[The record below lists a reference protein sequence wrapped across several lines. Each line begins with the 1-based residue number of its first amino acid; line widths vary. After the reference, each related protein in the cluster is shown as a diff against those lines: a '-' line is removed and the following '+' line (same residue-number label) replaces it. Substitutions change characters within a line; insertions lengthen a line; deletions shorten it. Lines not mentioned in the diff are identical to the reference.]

1 MINKKPLD
9 KLFKDLEDKLNEG
22 YNFVDYFLTIGSNP
36 SIFQNNWLYESSLST
51 LNTKYKEELKPI
63 FINRF
68 PSKDKKLV
76 GFDERIIQLCFP
88 NGFEI
93 LEFNKQPDYKIFSIV
108 LDNNYFSINYPFKYV
123 VCLRFYE
130 SISNYKKLYDKYN
143 ESKQM
148 NVPRDSD
155 INININNNNDI
166 EEGDKITSKS
176 LHLSISNIQ
185 KKYYSKNDIK
195 YCKNGDIYFPEPLDG
210 DLSEINYNM
219 SDTQLKFDFSK
230 NSKKNKNFEKY
241 DNNNNIKKNE
251 YKKYYIPKCI
261 CLISLYP
268 FINELSKIIKIIYQY
283 SLIEKQ
289 VYPLE
294 KIINNLLI
302 EVPTPPK
309 GIYSI
314 EYSLINENILLKATE
329 RNDFHVLNIDFAK
342 LFTLFKINDILEIF
356 RYLMLNTK
364 IMIFS
369 KEITTLTPIILSLL
383 SLLFPFQY
391 PYTVISILD
400 KEAYKLLDNI
410 TPMLAGI
417 NEKFNKN
424 FLSENDIDIFDSTL
438 IVNIDKSE
446 LIKLEPSSQNKHI
459 PLPELPSKY
468 RNNLE
473 NKINNCFT
481 EIKNNKNM
489 KGKTTYLQ
497 RNIRSFFLEFQMELM
512 KDYPKYLNNDIY
524 KHQDDGKTHVEKAF
538 KIKEF
543 LNKVPSDYEKFYEYF
558 LNTQAFCDFIDK
570 RMMPKD
576 KIQQLDILFFE
587 ECLIKNPENCIF
599 LKSRKYEFTQKYQVQ
614 KPSALTQ
621 QQIYYFNN
629 IDKRNLLLLN
639 GIEITNQK
647 NLNINCRSKSFHL
660 DKINKD
666 TNINN
671 YQDINDNMDDL
682 RNKKM
687 SEDITI
693 SKGNKYDKNHP
704 LFTYII
710 FPKLDNQYFYKSDIK
725 NYRIDFSMFQELK
738 KIDNELISR
747 SHLRRVEIKSNESA
761 NYTLLLWLK
770 LWVASLHYQDKQEYN
785 YLFFLMLNVIDK
797 ISQHDMG
804 IINNLFEVLVK
815 YKFDEDLILL
825 LYQNILHYQLIP
837 SDFIFRTVST
847 LINRKKSKSNTKT
860 FNITKHL
867 KSMKEKIDKDFEEGI
882 KSAKN
887 FRKRTFRSIYDTGI
901 LKEKISF
908 LIEEN
913 CNKCDKKIDMNQ
925 FMNKLN
931 DINDDL
937 LWAKCPYCGSG
948 YLPKLKIIFGYEN
961 NKNNKLI
968 NNTSIVD
975 SVVLYSAKTLNNTI
989 FENTQNNKMINIEQF
1004 RSAYIPF
1011 FWNLIWHFKI
1021 KKLPFY
1027 FILPYEENVLY
1038 QLINKKP
1045 REKQNNE
1052 IIRNKIDI
1060 VINNEGKNVSHN
1072 FKIIF
1077 CDYVQNTQEV
1087 LEFKRGSWNLNK
1099 LIIDSNIIDIY
1110 IPPRNNSNKN
1120 NYLKSSI
1127 NNYSKV
1133 TNYY

>member
-51 LNTKYKEELKPI
+51 LNTKYKKELKPI

-155 INININNNNDI
+155 ININNNNDI
-166 EEGDKITSKS
+166 EEGDNITSKS
-176 LHLSISNIQ
+176 LHLPISNMQ
-185 KKYYSKNDIK
+185 KKYYSKKDIK

-369 KEITTLTPIILSLL
+369 KEITNLTPIILSLL

-400 KEAYKLLDNI
+400 REAYKLLDNI

-629 IDKRNLLLLN
+629 IDKRNSLLLN

-647 NLNINCRSKSFHL
+647 NLNINCRSKSFNL

-671 YQDINDNMDDL
+671 HQDINDNMEDL
-682 RNKKM
+682 SNKKM
-687 SEDITI
+687 SKDITI

-770 LWVASLHYQDKQEYN
+770 LWVASLHYQDKKEYN

-867 KSMKEKIDKDFEEGI
+867 KSKKEKIDKDFEEGI

-887 FRKRTFRSIYDTGI
+887 FRNQQ
-901 LKEKISF
+901 KIS
-908 LIEEN
+908 EKE
-913 CNKCDKKIDMNQ
+913 
-925 FMNKLN
+925 
-931 DINDDL
+931 L
-937 LWAKCPYCGSG
+937 LEVY
-948 YLPKLKIIFGYEN
+948 
-961 NKNNKLI
+961 
-968 NNTSIVD
+968 
-975 SVVLYSAKTLNNTI
+975 
-989 FENTQNNKMINIEQF
+989 MILV
-1004 RSAYIPF
+1004 Y
-1011 FWNLIWHFKI
+1011 
-1021 KKLPFY
+1021 
-1027 FILPYEENVLY
+1027 
-1038 QLINKKP
+1038 
-1045 REKQNNE
+1045 
-1052 IIRNKIDI
+1052 
-1060 VINNEGKNVSHN
+1060 
-1072 FKIIF
+1072 
-1077 CDYVQNTQEV
+1077 
-1087 LEFKRGSWNLNK
+1087 
-1099 LIIDSNIIDIY
+1099 
-1110 IPPRNNSNKN
+1110 
-1120 NYLKSSI
+1120 
-1127 NNYSKV
+1127 
-1133 TNYY
+1133 

>member
-155 INININNNNDI
+155 ININNNNDI
-166 EEGDKITSKS
+166 EEGDNITSKS
-176 LHLSISNIQ
+176 LHLPISNMQ
-185 KKYYSKNDIK
+185 KKYYSKIGIK

-369 KEITTLTPIILSLL
+369 KEITNLTPIILSLL

-400 KEAYKLLDNI
+400 REAYKLLDNI

-473 NKINNCFT
+473 NKINNCFS

-489 KGKTTYLQ
+489 KGKTIYLQ

-629 IDKRNLLLLN
+629 IDKRNSLLLN

-647 NLNINCRSKSFHL
+647 NLNINCRSKSFNL

-671 YQDINDNMDDL
+671 YQDINDNMEDL
-682 RNKKM
+682 SNKKM

-867 KSMKEKIDKDFEEGI
+867 KSVKEKIDKDFEEGI

-961 NKNNKLI
+961 NKNNKLL

-1045 REKQNNE
+1045 KEKENNE

-1072 FKIIF
+1072 FKVTF

-1133 TNYY
+1133 TNYD

>member
-36 SIFQNNWLYESSLST
+36 LIFQNDWLYESSLPT

-155 INININNNNDI
+155 ININNNNDI
-166 EEGDKITSKS
+166 EEGHNITSKS
-176 LHLSISNIQ
+176 LHLPISNMQ
-185 KKYYSKNDIK
+185 KKYYSKIGIK

-342 LFTLFKINDILEIF
+342 LFILFKINDILEIF

-369 KEITTLTPIILSLL
+369 KEITNLTPIILSLL

-400 KEAYKLLDNI
+400 REAYKLLDNI

-459 PLPELPSKY
+459 PLPELPAKY

-629 IDKRNLLLLN
+629 IDKRNSLLLN

-647 NLNINCRSKSFHL
+647 NLNINCRSKSFNL

-671 YQDINDNMDDL
+671 YQDINDNMEDL
-682 RNKKM
+682 SNKKI

-815 YKFDEDLILL
+815 YKFDEELILL

-867 KSMKEKIDKDFEEGI
+867 KSVKEKIDKDFEEGI

-913 CNKCDKKIDMNQ
+913 CNICDKKIDMNQ

-1133 TNYY
+1133 TNYD

>member
-1 MINKKPLD
+1 
-9 KLFKDLEDKLNEG
+9 
-22 YNFVDYFLTIGSNP
+22 
-36 SIFQNNWLYESSLST
+36 
-51 LNTKYKEELKPI
+51 
-63 FINRF
+63 
-68 PSKDKKLV
+68 
-76 GFDERIIQLCFP
+76 
-88 NGFEI
+88 
-93 LEFNKQPDYKIFSIV
+93 
-108 LDNNYFSINYPFKYV
+108 
-123 VCLRFYE
+123 
-130 SISNYKKLYDKYN
+130 
-143 ESKQM
+143 
-148 NVPRDSD
+148 
-155 INININNNNDI
+155 
-166 EEGDKITSKS
+166 
-176 LHLSISNIQ
+176 
-185 KKYYSKNDIK
+185 
-195 YCKNGDIYFPEPLDG
+195 
-210 DLSEINYNM
+210 
-219 SDTQLKFDFSK
+219 
-230 NSKKNKNFEKY
+230 
-241 DNNNNIKKNE
+241 
-251 YKKYYIPKCI
+251 
-261 CLISLYP
+261 
-268 FINELSKIIKIIYQY
+268 
-283 SLIEKQ
+283 
-289 VYPLE
+289 
-294 KIINNLLI
+294 
-302 EVPTPPK
+302 
-309 GIYSI
+309 
-314 EYSLINENILLKATE
+314 
-329 RNDFHVLNIDFAK
+329 
-342 LFTLFKINDILEIF
+342 
-356 RYLMLNTK
+356 
-364 IMIFS
+364 
-369 KEITTLTPIILSLL
+369 
-383 SLLFPFQY
+383 
-391 PYTVISILD
+391 
-400 KEAYKLLDNI
+400 
-410 TPMLAGI
+410 
-417 NEKFNKN
+417 
-424 FLSENDIDIFDSTL
+424 
-438 IVNIDKSE
+438 
-446 LIKLEPSSQNKHI
+446 
-459 PLPELPSKY
+459 
-468 RNNLE
+468 
-473 NKINNCFT
+473 
-481 EIKNNKNM
+481 
-489 KGKTTYLQ
+489 
-497 RNIRSFFLEFQMELM
+497 
-512 KDYPKYLNNDIY
+512 
-524 KHQDDGKTHVEKAF
+524 
-538 KIKEF
+538 
-543 LNKVPSDYEKFYEYF
+543 
-558 LNTQAFCDFIDK
+558 
-570 RMMPKD
+570 
-576 KIQQLDILFFE
+576 
-587 ECLIKNPENCIF
+587 
-599 LKSRKYEFTQKYQVQ
+599 
-614 KPSALTQ
+614 LTQ

-629 IDKRNLLLLN
+629 IDKRNSLLLN

-647 NLNINCRSKSFHL
+647 NLNINCRSKSFNL
-660 DKINKD
+660 DNINKD

-671 YQDINDNMDDL
+671 YQDINDNMEDL
-682 RNKKM
+682 SNKKM
-687 SEDITI
+687 SKDITI

-785 YLFFLMLNVIDK
+785 YLFFLMLNIIDK

-867 KSMKEKIDKDFEEGI
+867 KSMKEKIDKDFKEGI

-1045 REKQNNE
+1045 KEKENNE
-1052 IIRNKIDI
+1052 VMMNKIDI

-1072 FKIIF
+1072 FKVIF

-1133 TNYY
+1133 TNYD

>member
-155 INININNNNDI
+155 ININNNNDI
-166 EEGDKITSKS
+166 EEGHNITSKS
-176 LHLSISNIQ
+176 LHLPIRNMQ
-185 KKYYSKNDIK
+185 KKYYSKIGIK

-369 KEITTLTPIILSLL
+369 KEITNLTPIILSLL

-400 KEAYKLLDNI
+400 REAYKLLDNI

-446 LIKLEPSSQNKHI
+446 LIKLEPSSKNKHI

-629 IDKRNLLLLN
+629 IDKRNSLLLN

-647 NLNINCRSKSFHL
+647 NLNINCRSKSFNL
-660 DKINKD
+660 DKINND
-666 TNINN
+666 SNINN
-671 YQDINDNMDDL
+671 YQGINDNMEDL
-682 RNKKM
+682 SNKKM
-687 SEDITI
+687 SEDITL
-693 SKGNKYDKNHP
+693 SKENKYDKNHP

-797 ISQHDMG
+797 ICQHDMG

-867 KSMKEKIDKDFEEGI
+867 KSVKEKIDKDFEEGI
-882 KSAKN
+882 KSTKN

-961 NKNNKLI
+961 NKNNKLL

-1045 REKQNNE
+1045 KEKENNE

-1072 FKIIF
+1072 FKVIF

-1133 TNYY
+1133 TNYD

>member
-155 INININNNNDI
+155 ININNNNDI
-166 EEGDKITSKS
+166 EEGDNITSKS
-176 LHLSISNIQ
+176 LHLPISNMQ
-185 KKYYSKNDIK
+185 KKYYSKIGIK

-283 SLIEKQ
+283 SLSEKQ

-369 KEITTLTPIILSLL
+369 KEITNLTPIILSLL

-400 KEAYKLLDNI
+400 REAYKLLDNI

-543 LNKVPSDYEKFYEYF
+543 LNKVPSDYQKFYEYF

-629 IDKRNLLLLN
+629 IDKRNSLLLN

-647 NLNINCRSKSFHL
+647 NLNINCRSKSFNL
-660 DKINKD
+660 DNINKD

-671 YQDINDNMDDL
+671 YQDINDNMEDL
-682 RNKKM
+682 SNKKM

-770 LWVASLHYQDKQEYN
+770 LWVASLHYQDKKEYN

-1133 TNYY
+1133 TNYD

>member
-51 LNTKYKEELKPI
+51 LNTKYKKELKPI

-155 INININNNNDI
+155 ININNNNDI
-166 EEGDKITSKS
+166 EEGDNITSKS
-176 LHLSISNIQ
+176 LHLPISNMQ
-185 KKYYSKNDIK
+185 KKYYSKIGIK

-369 KEITTLTPIILSLL
+369 KEITNLTPIILSLL

-400 KEAYKLLDNI
+400 REAYKLLDNI

-473 NKINNCFT
+473 NKINNCFS

-489 KGKTTYLQ
+489 KGKTIYLQ

-629 IDKRNLLLLN
+629 IDKRNSLLLN

-647 NLNINCRSKSFHL
+647 NLNINCRSKSFNL

-671 YQDINDNMDDL
+671 YQDINDNMEDL
-682 RNKKM
+682 SNKKI

-761 NYTLLLWLK
+761 NNTLLLWLK
-770 LWVASLHYQDKQEYN
+770 LWVASLHYQDKQEYK
-785 YLFFLMLNVIDK
+785 YLFFLLLNVIDK

-804 IINNLFEVLVK
+804 IINNIFEVLVK

-1038 QLINKKP
+1038 LLINKKP

-1127 NNYSKV
+1127 NNYSKI
-1133 TNYY
+1133 TNYD

>member
-155 INININNNNDI
+155 ININNNNDI
-166 EEGDKITSKS
+166 EEGHNITSKS
-176 LHLSISNIQ
+176 LHLPISNMQ
-185 KKYYSKNDIK
+185 KKYYSKKDIK

-369 KEITTLTPIILSLL
+369 KEITNLTPIILSLL

-400 KEAYKLLDNI
+400 REAYKLLDNI

-629 IDKRNLLLLN
+629 IDKRNSLLLN

-647 NLNINCRSKSFHL
+647 NLNINCRSKSFNL

-671 YQDINDNMDDL
+671 FQDINDNMEDL
-682 RNKKM
+682 SNKKM

-770 LWVASLHYQDKQEYN
+770 LWVASLHYQDKKEYN

-847 LINRKKSKSNTKT
+847 LINRKKTKSNTKT

-961 NKNNKLI
+961 NKNNKLL

-1045 REKQNNE
+1045 KEKENNE

-1072 FKIIF
+1072 FKVIF
-1077 CDYVQNTQEV
+1077 CDYVKNTQEV

-1133 TNYY
+1133 TNYD